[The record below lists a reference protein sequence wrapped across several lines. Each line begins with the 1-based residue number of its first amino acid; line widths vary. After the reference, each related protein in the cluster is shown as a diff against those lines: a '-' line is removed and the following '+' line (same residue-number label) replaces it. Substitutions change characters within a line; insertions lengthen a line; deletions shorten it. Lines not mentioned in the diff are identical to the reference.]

1 MQKFHTAVIG
11 AGASGLVAA
20 ISVKR
25 AGNSAILCERIPSI
39 GKKLLACGGGRC
51 NFLNEKLDES
61 YYNPSARELVR
72 SIFSRFGK
80 KEILR
85 FFSELGL
92 HYYSED
98 DRIFP
103 VTNQASSVLR
113 VIEIALKNLDVVV
126 EVGFE
131 AAEIS
136 ASREGFLITS
146 AANKK
151 IICENIILAGG
162 GRSYPALGSNGGCY
176 RFCRNF
182 GHQII
187 DPAPSA
193 VPIEISDKSCHLL
206 QGQKI
211 FVRAKSL
218 IDGKIYSQTR
228 GELLFTKYGLSGT
241 AILDISQD
249 LSIALNR
256 QPVRKAEVAVDFV
269 PFLEEPVLKNEL
281 ARRVQEGFEPE
292 NLLCGILPNK
302 FGLAFLQLL
311 KTKDPGGITVVLKQ
325 KIFKVLRTRGW
336 NEAEFTCGGV
346 SISQVNEKTLESR
359 LRKGLYFCGEIL
371 DVEGKRGGYNLAW
384 AFSSGF
390 IAGLTGKT

>member
-25 AGNSAILCERIPSI
+25 AGNSVILCERMPCI

-61 YYNPSARELVR
+61 YYNQSARELVK

-80 KEILR
+80 KDILR
-85 FFSELGL
+85 FFNELGL
-92 HYYSED
+92 RYYCEE

-113 VIEIALKNLDVVV
+113 VIEIELKKLAVAV
-126 EVGFE
+126 ELGFE
-131 AAEIS
+131 VADIS
-136 ASREGFLITS
+136 ASREGFLIIS

-151 IICENIILAGG
+151 VICENIILAGG

-176 RFCRNF
+176 KFCRNF
-182 GHQII
+182 GHRII
-187 DPAPSA
+187 DPVPSA
-193 VPIEISDKSCHLL
+193 VPIEISDKFCHLL

-211 FVRAKSL
+211 FVCAKSL
-218 IDGKIYSQTR
+218 IDGKISSQTH

-256 QPVRKAEVAVDFV
+256 QPVRKAEVLVDFV
-269 PFLEEPVLKNEL
+269 PFMEEPVLKNEL
-281 ARRVQEGFEPE
+281 ARRVHNCLEPE

-302 FGLAFLQLL
+302 FGLAFSQLL
-311 KTKDPGGITVVLKQ
+311 KTKDPGGITAGLKQ
-325 KIFKVLRTRGW
+325 KNFKVFRTRGW

-346 SISQVNEKTLESR
+346 DITQVNEKTLESR
-359 LRKGLYFCGEIL
+359 LRNGLYFCGEIL
-371 DVEGKRGGYNLAW
+371 DVEGQRGGYNLAW

-390 IAGLTGKT
+390 IAGLTG